1 MAERARALNQTGDL
15 IVMSR
20 LLVLQTR
27 RLLLAS
33 SQKKLNATDAD
44 HLRLEVARLKEAA
57 EKAYDAYRKAVL
69 DWASPE
75 TAQFSMV
82 SYATMIDGLEE
93 LAGRLRMSLDELP
106 MQDRIDLDADL
117 VRLDEIIG
125 RWRATMLS
133 SMGGTGA

>member
-133 SMGGTGA
+133 SMGGIGA